1 MDMPSTT
8 PESTATPE
16 LAVTTPDGHSTLLLA
31 RIPASATASLLWV
44 PALGVAA
51 RD

>member
-1 MDMPSTT
+1 MDRPSTT
-8 PESTATPE
+8 PESTETPE
-16 LAVTTPDGHSTLLLA
+16 LAVNTREAHSALLLA
-31 RIPASATASLLWV
+31 RIPASATASMLWG